1 MPQLPSGVIT
11 AVEHPP
17 YGVLTREFA
26 FNLTAGVTQVQRI
39 RGPINVDAF
48 GLSFSFIT
56 IPAAFG
62 STQAIHK
69 DYEPPIVEI
78 APVYTLFDGHTVYG
92 PSQVLHHDGDLLFL
106 DQLFPTRVDVWVQ
119 VGCLVSQFWLVAL

>member
-1 MPQLPSGVIT
+1 VPQLPSGVIT

-26 FNLTAGVTQVQRI
+26 FNLTSGVTQVQRI
-39 RGPINVDAF
+39 RGPVNVDAF

-56 IPAAFG
+56 VPAAFG
-62 STQAIHK
+62 YTQRIHK
-69 DYEPPIVEI
+69 DYEIPIVQV
-78 APVYTLFDGHTVYG
+78 APLYTLFDGHGLYG
-92 PSQVLHHDGDLLFL
+92 PIQELTHEGDIVYL

-119 VGCLVSQFWLVAL
+119 VGCLVAQYWIVAL